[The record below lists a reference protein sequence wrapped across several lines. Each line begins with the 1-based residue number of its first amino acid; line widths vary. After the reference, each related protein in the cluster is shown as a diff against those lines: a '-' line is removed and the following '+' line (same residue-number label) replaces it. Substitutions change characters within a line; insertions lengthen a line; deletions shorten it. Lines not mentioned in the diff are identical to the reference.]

1 MDKSEILDDPPSPDN
16 SINEMQMSP
25 EEIDE
30 FIEETESNTE
40 SERTVIPL
48 DEQEC
53 TDEQMLNKIAK
64 FRDEDMVLG
73 MELRCKTGK
82 IKNWYRMNK
91 LIGIANRVLPRIVP
105 LECDITELNRLYY
118 ATGRAIGELMN
129 VKVERTKK
137 ERKKKKRKSP
147 LWKYRLESEIQK
159 LQQEISLMIAYQ
171 QGVIRT
177 EQKIRRVQ
185 NLIHRGRPAEG
196 NHIIHA
202 IASRKLLLAAKA
214 KRLKRYLRNEK
225 EKVQNRFFNDDQGK
239 FYRELGNDGIKVVV
253 PPNKY
258 DLDRFWKGIYE
269 HERNHNIQAEWKDRI
284 INQEGNRI
292 RAMEYTVIN

>member
-1 MDKSEILDDPPSPDN
+1 MVENIRKLKENLYKANKEKKKCPASDINQKEKSQNSESGKTQNNILNDTDKDKDIVSESCYQEDDDNSESEKVIDEIIEIDVNLDKSEILDDPPSPDN

-53 TDEQMLNKIAK
+53 ADEQMLNKIAK

-118 ATGRAIGELMN
+118 ATERAIGELMN

-159 LQQEISLMIAYQ
+159 LRQEISLIIAYQ

-185 NLIHRGRPAEG
+185 N
-196 NHIIHA
+196 
-202 IASRKLLLAAKA
+202 
-214 KRLKRYLRNEK
+214 
-225 EKVQNRFFNDDQGK
+225 
-239 FYRELGNDGIKVVV
+239 
-253 PPNKY
+253 
-258 DLDRFWKGIYE
+258 
-269 HERNHNIQAEWKDRI
+269 
-284 INQEGNRI
+284 
-292 RAMEYTVIN
+292 